1 MKSPNF
7 RKKSKKHAEKS
18 IAIIG
23 HMGSGKT
30 LIGRLIAKELNYRFF
45 DSDKIIEQNTQ
56 KTIRNIFNDKGEAEF
71 RKIEEKTIINLQNET
86 KIVLS
91 LGGGA
96 ILSAQTRKLL
106 KTHFITVF
114 LDTDFEILQQRLK
127 KSYKRPLLINEN
139 IIQKLKKLD
148 NIRRKYYLMADIK
161 INNYENPDNTVS
173 IFLKEFNQLNEKN
186 N

>member
-1 MKSPNF
+1 MKSPNL
-7 RKKSKKHAEKS
+7 RKNSKKQIDKS

-30 LIGRLIAKELNYRFF
+30 LIGKLIAKELNYRFF
-45 DSDKIIEQNTQ
+45 DSDKIIEKNTQ
-56 KTIRNIFNDKGEAEF
+56 KSIKSIFLDEGEAKF
-71 RKIEEKTIINLQNET
+71 RKIEEKTIINIQNET

-96 ILSAQTRKLL
+96 ILSSQTRKLL

-114 LDTDFEILQQRLK
+114 LDTDLKILQQRLE

-139 IIQKLKKLD
+139 ILQKLKKLD
-148 NIRRKYYLMADIK
+148 NIRRKYYLLADIK
-161 INNYENPDNTVS
+161 INNSESPANIVAV
-173 IFLKEFNQLNEKN
+173 FLKEFNQLNEKN

>member
-7 RKKSKKHAEKS
+7 RKKYKKHIEKS

-23 HMGSGKT
+23 HMGSGKS
-30 LIGRLIAKELNYRFF
+30 LIGKLIAKELNYRFF
-45 DSDKIIEQNTQ
+45 DSDKIIEKNTQ
-56 KTIRNIFNDKGEAEF
+56 KSIKNIFLNGGEAKF
-71 RKIEEKTIINLQNET
+71 RKIEEKTIINLKNER

-91 LGGGA
+91 LGGGS
-96 ILSAQTRKLL
+96 ILSSETRKLL
-106 KTHFITVF
+106 KSHFITVF

-139 IIQKLKKLD
+139 ILQKLKKLD
-148 NIRRKYYLMADIK
+148 NIRRKYYLLADVK
-161 INNYENPDNTVS
+161 INNCENPANIVS

>member
-1 MKSPNF
+1 MKIPNF
-7 RKKSKKHAEKS
+7 RKKSNKHIDKS

-30 LIGRLIAKELNYRFF
+30 LIGKLIAKELNYRFF
-45 DSDKIIEQNTQ
+45 DSDKIIEKNTQ
-56 KTIRNIFNDKGEAEF
+56 KSIKNIFNDEGEEEF
-71 RKIEEKTIINLQNET
+71 RKIEEKTIINIQNET

-96 ILSAQTRKLL
+96 ILSSETRKVL

-139 IIQKLKKLD
+139 ILQKLKKLD
-148 NIRRKYYLMADIK
+148 NIRRKYYLLADIK
-161 INNYENPDNTVS
+161 INNYKSPADTVS
-173 IFLKEFNQLNEKN
+173 IFLEEFNQLNEKN

>member
-7 RKKSKKHAEKS
+7 RKKSKKHVEKS

-30 LIGRLIAKELNYRFF
+30 LIGKLIAEELNYRFI
-45 DSDKIIEQNTQ
+45 DSDKLIESNV
-56 KTIRNIFNDKGEAEF
+56 KKSIKSIFLSEGEAEF
-71 RKIEEKTIINLQNET
+71 RKIEEKTIINLQNER

-96 ILSAQTRKLL
+96 ILSALTRKLL
-106 KTHFITVF
+106 KNHFLTVF
-114 LDTDFEILQQRLK
+114 LDTDFKILQQRLK
-127 KSYKRPLLINEN
+127 NSYKRPLLINEN
-139 IIQKLKKLD
+139 ILEKLKELD
-148 NIRRKYYLMADIK
+148 NIRRKYYLLADIK
-161 INNYENPDNTVS
+161 INNYQNPANTVS